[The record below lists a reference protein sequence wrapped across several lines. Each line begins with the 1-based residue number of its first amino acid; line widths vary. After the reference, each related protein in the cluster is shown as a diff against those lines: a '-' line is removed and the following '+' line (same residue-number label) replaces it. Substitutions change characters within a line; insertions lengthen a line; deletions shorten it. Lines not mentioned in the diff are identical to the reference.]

1 MGFSAVRWQPSARSR
16 LSRPIDMPKK
26 SLQDTI
32 NAACA
37 KLEETAAMM
46 GTKVSFDLASVPELE
61 EISAAMK
68 ELAGND
74 QSVLDGG
81 SFLIGAYLGE
91 IIRRQ
96 IGGEWTGES
105 GGDRIAVSSGATAIF
120 PIARVREFL
129 EDPTDSLVFFAQ
141 AATASR

>member
-1 MGFSAVRWQPSARSR
+1 MH
-16 LSRPIDMPKK
+16 KK

-37 KLEETAAMM
+37 KLEETAVMM
-46 GTKVSFDLASVPELE
+46 GTKISFDLASVPELE

-91 IIRRQ
+91 IIRRH
-96 IGGEWTGES
+96 IGGEWTG
-105 GGDRIAVSSGATAIF
+105 GTDGYTMAVSSGATAIF
-120 PIARVREFL
+120 PIAHVRKFL
-129 EDPTDSLVFFAQ
+129 ADPADGLVFFAQ
-141 AATASR
+141 TATASRSPLRAR